1 VTAAAAPAT
10 ATSPAPPPTGQL
22 SAGPSPTRAAWRGA
36 LPVWL
41 GSRLAVLLLGLGAAR
56 EATGARADAVGGP
69 LVGWYHWDVALFIEV
84 ARYGWFSPAYTDRTA
99 VDFPGMPLALRL
111 MHLVARDWV
120 LSGLLVSLVAGAV
133 ASATLWQ
140 LAADEAQPQDREA
153 AGRLAVL
160 LLVLS
165 PYAVF
170 LFAGYSEG
178 LFLAFVCTSWLA
190 ARRGR
195 WALAV
200 GLACGAT
207 ATRVTGIPFA
217 AALAVEYLV
226 QRRGRPDRRA
236 VLLVLPALPVAL
248 FIAHLHALS
257 GSWTAY
263 TDAQRE
269 GWGRTLAA
277 PWSGWSST
285 WHAALNGSQ
294 SAAYQMFW
302 IGELSAAVLGVV
314 LTVVLVRQHR
324 WGEAVYVGGN
334 TLLMTSSSYYAS
346 GVRSALVW
354 FPLWLLLART
364 AVRRPWLSGLLLW
377 ASAPLMAA
385 AVVGFT
391 TGAWID

>member
-1 VTAAAAPAT
+1 MTTTAAPPTQEATAAAASRTP
-10 ATSPAPPPTGQL
+10 
-22 SAGPSPTRAAWRGA
+22 AWRGA

-41 GSRLAVLLLGLGAAR
+41 GSRIAVLLLGLGAAR
-56 EATGARADAVGGP
+56 EATGARVDAVTGP
-69 LVGWYHWDVALFIEV
+69 LAGWYHWDVALFIKV
-84 ARYGWFSPAYTDRTA
+84 ARYGWFSPAYADRTA

-111 MHLVARDWV
+111 VHLVARDWV
-120 LSGLLVSLVAGAV
+120 LSGLLVSLVAGGV
-133 ASATLWQ
+133 ASLALWQ
-140 LAADEAQPQDREA
+140 LAADEAPPQDREA
-153 AGRLAVL
+153 TGRLAVL

-195 WALAV
+195 WTLAV
-200 GLACGAT
+200 ALACGAT
-207 ATRVTGIPFA
+207 ATRITGIPFA

-226 QRRGRPDRRA
+226 QQHGRLDRRA
-236 VLLVLPALPVAL
+236 LLFVLPALPVAL
-248 FIAHLHALS
+248 FLAHLHALS

-277 PWSGWSST
+277 PWVGWSAT
-285 WHAALNGSQ
+285 WHAAFNGSQ
-294 SAAYQMFW
+294 TAAYQVFW
-302 IGELSAAVLGVV
+302 VAELSAAVIGVL

-334 TLLMTSSSYYAS
+334 TLLMTVSTYYAS
-346 GVRSALVW
+346 GVRSVLVW

-377 ASAPLMAA
+377 TSAPLMA
-385 AVVGFT
+385 VGVLGFT